1 MNGEI
6 FQNSLQNTAVNVP
19 KRIAWVIFSSFGFE
33 WARMFLRAL
42 GNIFLYVF
50 ISGGYMIIA
59 DAT

>member
-1 MNGEI
+1 MNGET
-6 FQNSLQNTAVNVP
+6 FLNSLLKHCC
-19 KRIAWVIFSSFGFE
+19 KRAETYCPGNFSSFGFE
-33 WARMFLRAL
+33 WARLFLRAL